1 MSVTYCSGAGGG
13 GDAHASDATVLYER
27 MLHLLERRGFQKPP
41 WLTPAEFARVLPSSE
56 TSLLV
61 EDLTAAY
68 NEVRFGGRRDAA
80 PRMVWLLQRLE
91 ALPPR

>member
-1 MSVTYCSGAGGG
+1 LRLRRARRGEAQ
-13 GDAHASDATVLYER
+13 ASDATVMYER
-27 MLHLLERRGFQKPP
+27 MLYLLERRGFQKPP
-41 WLTPAEFARVLPSSE
+41 WLTPAEFARVLPASQ
-56 TSLLV
+56 TALLV

-91 ALPPR
+91 TSGK